1 MNMRTRVKICGITR
15 VEDALA
21 VSRHGVDAIG
31 LVFYAKSP
39 RNIDIQKASEIC
51 NELPAFVTVVA
62 LFKDAEPSFIQGIVD
77 QLPIDLL
84 QFHGSE
90 SEDFC
95 LQFSKPYIKAV
106 GMIGQKDVA
115 AFANQ
120 YPTSRG
126 LLLDSHAIGEDG
138 GSGHVFDWGTIPS
151 DIRNQ
156 ITLAG
161 GLNVQNVAQ
170 AIEQVRPFA
179 VDISSGVESSGGIK
193 DEALVK
199 AFMNEVK
206 RVDCEHE

>member
-1 MNMRTRVKICGITR
+1 MSYRTRVKICGITR

-31 LVFYAKSP
+31 LVFYVKSP
-39 RNIDIQKASEIC
+39 RNIDIKQAQTIC
-51 NELPAFVTVVA
+51 QSLPAFVTVVA
-62 LFKDAEPSFIQGIVD
+62 LFKDADAEFIHNVLD
-77 QLPIDLL
+77 NVPIDLL
-84 QFHGSE
+84 QFHGTE
-90 SEDFC
+90 TEDFC
-95 LQFSKPYIKAV
+95 RQFTKPYIKAV
-106 GMIGQKDVA
+106 GVAGQENIQ
-115 AFANQ
+115 AFAAQ
-120 YPTSRG
+120 YPTARG

-138 GSGHVFDWGTIPS
+138 GSGHVFDWGMIPQS
-151 DIRNQ
+151 IQNQ

-161 GLNVQNVAQ
+161 GLKADNVAS

-193 DEALVK
+193 DEALIK

>member
-21 VSRHGVDAIG
+21 VSRCGVDAIG

-39 RNIDIQKASEIC
+39 RDIDTESARKIC
-51 NELPAFVTVVA
+51 QALPAFVTVVA
-62 LFKDAEPSFIQGIVD
+62 LFKDADEEFVRSVMDDVPV
-77 QLPIDLL
+77 DLL
-84 QFHGSE
+84 QFHGTE
-90 SEDFC
+90 SEEFC
-95 LQFSKPYIKAV
+95 TRFEKPYIKAV
-106 GMIGQKDVA
+106 GMVGQKDVA
-115 AFANQ
+115 AFAGQ
-120 YPTSRG
+120 YPSARG

-138 GSGHVFDWGTIPS
+138 GSGHVFDWGTIPET
-151 DIRNQ
+151 IRGQ

-161 GLNVQNVAQ
+161 GLTAQNVAQ

-193 DEALVK
+193 DEVLIK

>member
-1 MNMRTRVKICGITR
+1 MNIRTRVKICGITR
-15 VEDALA
+15 VEDALT
-21 VSRHGVDAIG
+21 VSRNGVDAIG

-39 RNIDIQKASEIC
+39 RNIDIETALTIC
-51 NELPAFVTVVA
+51 NSLPAFVTVVA
-62 LFKDAEPSFIQGIVD
+62 LFKDADEAFVRSVTES
-77 QLPIDLL
+77 LSIDLL

-90 SEDFC
+90 TEAFC
-95 LQFSKPYIKAV
+95 QQFSKPYIKAV
-106 GMIGQKDVA
+106 GMVGQNDVA
-115 AFANQ
+115 AFASQ
-120 YPTSRG
+120 YPSARG

-138 GSGHVFDWGTIPS
+138 GSGHVFDWGTIPTG
-151 DIRNQ
+151 IRNQ

-161 GLNVQNVAQ
+161 GLTADNVAQ

-206 RVDCEHE
+206 RVDCENE

>member
-1 MNMRTRVKICGITR
+1 MTIRTRVKICGITR

-39 RNIDIQKASEIC
+39 RNIEIDQAREIC
-51 NELPAFVTVVA
+51 AALPAFVTVVA
-62 LFKDAEPSFIQGIVD
+62 LFKDADEALVRSVIDAV
-77 QLPIDLL
+77 PIDLL
-84 QFHGSE
+84 QFHGAE
-90 SEDFC
+90 AEAFC

-106 GMIGQKDVA
+106 GMIGQNDVV
-115 AFANQ
+115 AFAGQ
-120 YPTSRG
+120 YPSARG

-138 GSGHVFDWGTIPS
+138 GSGHVFDWGIIPEQIS
-151 DIRNQ
+151 NQ

-161 GLNVQNVAQ
+161 GLSADNVGQ
-170 AIEQVRPFA
+170 AIKQVRPFA

-193 DEALVK
+193 DEALIK

>member
-1 MNMRTRVKICGITR
+1 MSSRTRVKICGITR

-39 RNIDIQKASEIC
+39 RNIDIEQAIEIC
-51 NELPAFVTVVA
+51 NALPAFVTVVA
-62 LFKDAEPSFIQGIVD
+62 LFKDAEEAFVRSVID
-77 QLPIDLL
+77 QVPVDLL
-84 QFHGSE
+84 QFHGLE
-90 SEDFC
+90 QEDFC
-95 LQFSKPYIKAV
+95 LKFGRPYIKAV
-106 GMIGQKDVA
+106 GMVGQQDVA
-115 AFANQ
+115 AFAAS
-120 YPTSRG
+120 YPASRG

-138 GSGHVFDWGTIPS
+138 GSGHVFDWGTIPES
-151 DIRNQ
+151 IRSQ

-161 GLNVQNVAQ
+161 GLTADNVAR

-193 DEALVK
+193 DEALIK

-206 RVDCEHE
+206 RVDCEYE

>member
-1 MNMRTRVKICGITR
+1 MSLRTRVKICGITR
-15 VEDALA
+15 VQDAKA
-21 VSRHGVDAIG
+21 VCAAGVDAIG

-39 RNIDIQKASEIC
+39 RNIAISQALAIVDA
-51 NELPAFVTVVA
+51 LPAFVTVVA
-62 LFKDAEPSFIQGIVD
+62 LFKDPDQAFVRSVID

-90 SEDFC
+90 SEAFC
-95 LQFSKPYIKAV
+95 QQFAKPYIKAV
-106 GMIGQKDVA
+106 GMQAQQDLA
-115 AFANQ
+115 EFSSRYLSA
-120 YPTSRG
+120 RG

-138 GSGHVFDWGTIPS
+138 GSGDVFDWGTIPVA
-151 DIRNQ
+151 IRHQ

-161 GLNVQNVAQ
+161 GLRPDNIAA
-170 AIEQVRPFA
+170 AIKQVRPFA

-193 DEALVK
+193 DELLIN

>member
-1 MNMRTRVKICGITR
+1 MNFRTRVKICGITR

-21 VSRHGVDAIG
+21 VSRCGVDAIG

-39 RNIDIQKASEIC
+39 RNIDLERAREISKV
-51 NELPAFVTVVA
+51 LPAFVTVVA
-62 LFKDAEPSFIQGIVD
+62 LFKDADENFVQSVIDKVA
-77 QLPIDLL
+77 IDLL

-90 SEDFC
+90 TEAFC
-95 LQFSKPYIKAV
+95 QQFSKPYIKAIGMV
-106 GMIGQKDVA
+106 GQSDVA
-115 AFANQ
+115 AFASQ
-120 YPTSRG
+120 YSSARG

-138 GSGHVFDWGTIPS
+138 GSGHVFDWGTIPES
-151 DIRNQ
+151 IRGQ

-161 GLNVQNVAQ
+161 GLTANNVAE
-170 AIEQVRPFA
+170 AIKQVRPFA

-193 DEALVK
+193 DEALIE

>member
-1 MNMRTRVKICGITR
+1 MNIRTRVKICGITR

-21 VSRHGVDAIG
+21 VSRAGVDAIG

-39 RNIDIQKASEIC
+39 RNIDIEIASAICKA
-51 NELPAFVTVVA
+51 LPAFVTVVA
-62 LFKDAEPSFIQGIVD
+62 LFKDADESFVRSIIELV
-77 QLPIDLL
+77 PIDLL

-90 SEDFC
+90 TEAFC
-95 LQFSKPYIKAV
+95 LQFAKPYIKAV
-106 GMIGQKDVA
+106 GMVGQEDVA
-115 AFANQ
+115 AFAGQ
-120 YPTSRG
+120 YPSARG

-138 GSGHVFDWGTIPS
+138 GSGHVFEWGTIPEA
-151 DIRNQ
+151 IRHQ

-161 GLNVQNVAQ
+161 GLTADNVAQ
-170 AIEQVRPFA
+170 AITQVRPFA

-206 RVDCEHE
+206 RVDYEHE

>member
-1 MNMRTRVKICGITR
+1 MKNRTRVKICGITR
-15 VEDALA
+15 VEDAL
-21 VSRHGVDAIG
+21 VVCRHGVDAIG

-39 RNIDIQKASEIC
+39 RNIEIEQAREIC
-51 NELPAFVTVVA
+51 AALPAFVTVVA
-62 LFKDAEPSFIQGIVD
+62 LFKDADEALVRSVIDAV
-77 QLPIDLL
+77 PIDLL

-90 SEDFC
+90 TEAFC
-95 LQFSKPYIKAV
+95 LQYSKPYIKAV

-115 AFANQ
+115 AFASQ
-120 YPTSRG
+120 YPASRG

-138 GSGHVFDWGTIPS
+138 GSGHVFDWGTIPEQ
-151 DIRNQ
+151 IRNQ

-161 GLNVQNVAQ
+161 GLNADNVAQ

-193 DEALVK
+193 DEALIK

>member
-1 MNMRTRVKICGITR
+1 MSSRTRVKICGITR
-15 VEDALA
+15 VEDAHV
-21 VSRHGVDAIG
+21 VSRYGVDAIG

-39 RNIDIQKASEIC
+39 RNINIHQAQIIC
-51 NELPAFVTVVA
+51 QSLPAFVTVVA
-62 LFKDAEPSFIQGIVD
+62 LFKDADAEFIQDVLD
-77 QLPIDLL
+77 NVAIDLL

-90 SEDFC
+90 SEEFC
-95 LQFSKPYIKAV
+95 RQFSRPYIKAV
-106 GMIGQKDVA
+106 GVAGQENIE
-115 AFANQ
+115 AFAEQ
-120 YPTSRG
+120 YPTARG

-138 GSGHVFDWGTIPS
+138 GSGHVFDWGLIPQS
-151 DIRNQ
+151 IQNQ

-161 GLNVQNVAQ
+161 GLTADNVAN

-193 DEALVK
+193 DEVLVK